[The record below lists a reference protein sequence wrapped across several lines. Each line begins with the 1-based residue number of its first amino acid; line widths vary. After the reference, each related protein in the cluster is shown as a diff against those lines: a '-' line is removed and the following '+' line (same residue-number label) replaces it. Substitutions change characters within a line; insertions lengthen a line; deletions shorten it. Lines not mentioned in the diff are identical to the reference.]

1 MSKKI
6 AIQGELGAYSHIA
19 AENLYAGAE
28 IKTCTTFEE
37 TFKQAYNDQNYKIV
51 IPIENSLAGRVA
63 DIHYLLPKYKLQI
76 HGEYFQTVEH
86 NLLCKQDATIDD
98 IKYVRS
104 HAQAIG
110 QCQNI
115 INKRKFKSIV
125 SADTAGSAKEL
136 AEGKDK
142 SIAAIASELS
152 AKIYNLKIL
161 EKNIEDE
168 KGNVTRFLIMGKKI
182 EQPEFK
188 SNKNYITSCIFRV
201 KSEPS
206 ALYKCLGGFATNQ
219 VNLTKLE
226 SFSVKN
232 TFDQANFYLDLEGHL
247 EQPGVKKALELNI
260 KPKFVPFCYVPKEIL
275 EAVTLNNPYK
285 RDYLMEDCKRLFNDL
300 NIDLVSEI
308 PADCNWPSVHAAW
321 SEVNKEDKGLEF
333 MLKIFEARF
342 KKGLN
347 VGDKNIITNICNEIS
362 ISSEFVLSAMDNED
376 IDKDLKS
383 LTKIMR
389 ELKVFGVP
397 TFIYK
402 KERFWGQD
410 RLHYLKDKLNN

>member
-1 MSKKI
+1 MSKKKI

-19 AENLYAGAE
+19 AENLYKNAE
-28 IKTCTTFEE
+28 IKTCATFEE
-37 TFKQAYNDQNYKIV
+37 TFKQAYADPNYKIL

-76 HGEYFQTVEH
+76 HGEHFQAVEH
-86 NLLCKQDATIDD
+86 NLLCKQDASIQD
-98 IKYVRS
+98 IKFVRS

-115 INKRKFKSIV
+115 INKKKFKPII
-125 SADTAGSAKEL
+125 SADTAGSAKDL

-168 KGNVTRFLIMGKKI
+168 KGNVTRFLIMGKNI
-182 EQPEFK
+182 EQPEFIK
-188 SNKNYITSCIFRV
+188 NKKFITSCIFRV

-247 EQPGVKKALELNI
+247 EEPGVKKALEELG
-260 KPKFVPFCYVPKEIL
+260 FHTETLDIL
-275 EAVTLNNPYK
+275 GVYEA
-285 RDYLMEDCKRLFNDL
+285 
-300 NIDLVSEI
+300 
-308 PADCNWPSVHAAW
+308 
-321 SEVNKEDKGLEF
+321 
-333 MLKIFEARF
+333 
-342 KKGLN
+342 
-347 VGDKNIITNICNEIS
+347 
-362 ISSEFVLSAMDNED
+362 SSFRR
-376 IDKDLKS
+376 K
-383 LTKIMR
+383 
-389 ELKVFGVP
+389 
-397 TFIYK
+397 
-402 KERFWGQD
+402 
-410 RLHYLKDKLNN
+410 